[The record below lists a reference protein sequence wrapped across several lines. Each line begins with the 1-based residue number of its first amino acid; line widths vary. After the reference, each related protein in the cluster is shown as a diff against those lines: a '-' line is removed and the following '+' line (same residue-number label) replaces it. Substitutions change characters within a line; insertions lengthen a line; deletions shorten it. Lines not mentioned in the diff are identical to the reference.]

1 MFPLLKGHSMST
13 RFSRHA
19 LGCAMLACSA
29 LTAMQAAH
37 ARETGP
43 IDARAVW
50 TERSLSACRSEQSHT
65 APDVCLLRTMQ
76 RAGARPQAIAAARM
90 LVKANKAG
98 FISAWRPLGKAALA
112 TVTYPFR
119 ANTNEGSLL
128 IGSDGAAIDVDE
140 DAVREEDRA
149 TAAWRAFSAAHPDAA
164 PFAPADFIGGTA
176 TDDGGQRLLFSTP
189 LKSCLACADD
199 GALLVAY
206 TVDKAGVVLER
217 ELLTIK

>member
-1 MFPLLKGHSMST
+1 MPT
-13 RFSRHA
+13 RFSRHVA
-19 LGCAMLACSA
+19 GCAILAVSGI
-29 LTAMQAAH
+29 TAMQAVH
-37 ARETGP
+37 AMEAGA

-50 TERSLSACRSEQSHT
+50 QERSLSACRSEQSHT
-65 APDVCLLRTMQ
+65 APDVCLLRTME
-76 RAGARPQAIAAARM
+76 RSGARPQAIAAAKM

-119 ANTNEGSLL
+119 ANTNEGTLL

-140 DAVREEDRA
+140 GSVREEDCA
-149 TAAWRAFSAAHPDAA
+149 TAAWRAFVAAHPDAV
-164 PFAPADFIGGTA
+164 PFAPADFVGSTA

-189 LKSCLACADD
+189 LKSCHACADD

-206 TVDKAGVVLER
+206 TLDKAGVVLER

>member
-1 MFPLLKGHSMST
+1 MST
-13 RFSRHA
+13 RFSRHVA
-19 LGCAMLACSA
+19 GCAILAVSGLA
-29 LTAMQAAH
+29 AMQAAH
-37 ARETGP
+37 ALETGP

-50 TERSLSACRSEQSHT
+50 QERSLSACRSEQSHS

-76 RAGARPQAIAAARM
+76 RSGARPQALAAARM

-140 DAVREEDRA
+140 DTVREEDRA
-149 TAAWRAFSAAHPDAA
+149 TPAWRAFAAAHPDAV
-164 PFAPADFIGGTA
+164 PFAPADFVGSTA

-189 LKSCLACADD
+189 LKSCHACADD

-206 TVDKAGVVLER
+206 TVDKAGIVRER

>member
-1 MFPLLKGHSMST
+1 MPT
-13 RFSRHA
+13 RFSRHLA
-19 LGCAMLACSA
+19 GCAILAISGLA
-29 LTAMQAAH
+29 AMQAAH
-37 ARETGP
+37 ALETGP

-50 TERSLSACRSEQSHT
+50 QERSLSACRSEQSQT

-76 RAGARPQAIAAARM
+76 RSGAHPQAIAAAKM
-90 LVKANKAG
+90 LVKADKAG

-189 LKSCLACADD
+189 LKSCHACADD
-199 GALLVAY
+199 RALLVAF
-206 TVDKAGVVLER
+206 TVDKAGIVRER
-217 ELLTIK
+217 QLLTIK

>member
-1 MFPLLKGHSMST
+1 MPT
-13 RFSRHA
+13 RFFRHLA
-19 LGCAMLACSA
+19 GCAILAFSA
-29 LTAMQAAH
+29 LAGAQAASLPPI
-37 ARETGP
+37 GP

-50 TERSLSACRSEQSHT
+50 QERSLSACRSEQSPT

-76 RAGARPQAIAAARM
+76 RSGARPQAIAAARM
-90 LVKANKAG
+90 LVKADKAG

-119 ANTNEGSLL
+119 ANTNEGTLL
-128 IGSDGAAIDVDE
+128 IGSDGVAIDVDE
-140 DAVREEDRA
+140 GSVREEDRA
-149 TAAWRAFSAAHPDAA
+149 TAAWRAFVAAHPDAA

-189 LKSCLACADD
+189 LKSCHACADD

-206 TVDKAGVVLER
+206 TVDKAGIVRER
-217 ELLTIK
+217 QLLTIK

>member
-1 MFPLLKGHSMST
+1 
-13 RFSRHA
+13 
-19 LGCAMLACSA
+19 
-29 LTAMQAAH
+29 MQAAH
-37 ARETGP
+37 ALETGP

-50 TERSLSACRSEQSHT
+50 QERSLSACRSEESPT

-76 RAGARPQAIAAARM
+76 RSGARPQAIAAAKM
-90 LVKANKAG
+90 LVKADKAG

-140 DAVREEDRA
+140 GSMREEDRA
-149 TAAWRAFSAAHPDAA
+149 TSAWRAFAAAHPDAV
-164 PFAPADFIGGTA
+164 PFAPADFVGSTA
-176 TDDGGQRLLFSTP
+176 TADGGQSVLFSTP
-189 LKSCLACADD
+189 LKSCHACADD

-206 TVDKAGVVLER
+206 VIDKAGIVRER
-217 ELLTIK
+217 KLLTIK

>member
-1 MFPLLKGHSMST
+1 MPT
-13 RFSRHA
+13 RFAVHVA
-19 LGCAMLACSA
+19 GCALLACSA
-29 LTAMQAAH
+29 LAATQAAH
-37 ARETGP
+37 AQDTGP

-50 TERSLSACRSEQSHT
+50 TERSLSACRSGQSHS

-98 FISAWRPLGKAALA
+98 FISAWRPLGTVALA

-140 DAVREEDRA
+140 DSVREEDRA
-149 TAAWRAFSAAHPDAA
+149 TPGWRAFAAAHPDAV
-164 PFAPADFIGGTA
+164 PFGPADFVGSTA
-176 TDDGGQRLLFSTP
+176 TDGGGQRLLFSTP
-189 LKSCLACADD
+189 LKRCHACADD

-206 TVDKAGVVLER
+206 LVDKAGVVLER

>member
-1 MFPLLKGHSMST
+1 MPT
-13 RFSRHA
+13 RFFRHVA
-19 LGCAMLACSA
+19 GCAILAVSGI
-29 LTAMQAAH
+29 TAMQAAH
-37 ARETGP
+37 ALETGP

-50 TERSLSACRSEQSHT
+50 QERSLSACRSEQSHT
-65 APDVCLLRTMQ
+65 APDVCLLRSMQ
-76 RAGARPQAIAAARM
+76 RYHAHPQAIAAAKM

-149 TAAWRAFSAAHPDAA
+149 TAAWRAFAAAHPDSV
-164 PFAPADFIGGTA
+164 PFAPADFVGSTA

-189 LKSCLACADD
+189 MKSCHACADD

-206 TVDKAGVVLER
+206 TLDKAGVVLER

>member
-1 MFPLLKGHSMST
+1 MST
-13 RFSRHA
+13 RFSRHVA
-19 LGCAMLACSA
+19 GCAILAVSGLA
-29 LTAMQAAH
+29 AMQAAH
-37 ARETGP
+37 ALEAGP

-50 TERSLSACRSEQSHT
+50 QERSLSACRSEQSHS

-76 RAGARPQAIAAARM
+76 RSGARPQALAAARM

-140 DAVREEDRA
+140 DTVREEDRA
-149 TAAWRAFSAAHPDAA
+149 TPAWRAFAAAHPDAV
-164 PFAPADFIGGTA
+164 PFAPADFVGSTA
-176 TDDGGQRLLFSTP
+176 ADDGGQRLLFSTP
-189 LKSCLACADD
+189 LKSCHACADD
-199 GALLVAY
+199 GALLIAY
-206 TVDKAGVVLER
+206 TVDKAGIVRER

>member
-1 MFPLLKGHSMST
+1 MPT
-13 RFSRHA
+13 RFSRHVA
-19 LGCAMLACSA
+19 GCAILAVSGI
-29 LTAMQAAH
+29 TAMQAAH
-37 ARETGP
+37 ALETGA

-50 TERSLSACRSEQSHT
+50 QERSLSACRSEQSHT
-65 APDVCLLRTMQ
+65 APDVCLLRTME
-76 RAGARPQAIAAARM
+76 RSGARPQAIAAAKM

-119 ANTNEGSLL
+119 ANTNKGTLL

-140 DAVREEDRA
+140 GSVREEDRA
-149 TAAWRAFSAAHPDAA
+149 TAAWRAFAAAHPDAV
-164 PFAPADFIGGTA
+164 PFAPADFVGSTA

-189 LKSCLACADD
+189 LKSCHACADD

-206 TVDKAGVVLER
+206 TLDKAGVVRER
-217 ELLTIK
+217 QLLTIK

>member
-1 MFPLLKGHSMST
+1 MPT
-13 RFSRHA
+13 RFSLHLA
-19 LGCAMLACSA
+19 GCAILAISSLA
-29 LTAMQAAH
+29 AMQAAH
-37 ARETGP
+37 ALETGP

-50 TERSLSACRSEQSHT
+50 QERSLSACRSEQSRT

-76 RAGARPQAIAAARM
+76 RSGAHPQAIAAAKM
-90 LVKANKAG
+90 LVKADKAG

-149 TAAWRAFSAAHPDAA
+149 TPAWRAFAAAHPDAV
-164 PFAPADFIGGTA
+164 PFAPADFIGSTA
-176 TDDGGQRLLFSTP
+176 TDEGGQRLLFSTP
-189 LKSCLACADD
+189 LKSCHACADD

-206 TVDKAGVVLER
+206 TLDKAGSVRER
-217 ELLTIK
+217 QLLTIK

>member
-1 MFPLLKGHSMST
+1 MST
-13 RFSRHA
+13 RFSRHVA
-19 LGCAMLACSA
+19 GCAILAVSGLA
-29 LTAMQAAH
+29 AMQAAH
-37 ARETGP
+37 ALETGP

-50 TERSLSACRSEQSHT
+50 QERSLSACRSEQSHS

-76 RAGARPQAIAAARM
+76 RSGARPQALAAARM

-140 DAVREEDRA
+140 DTVREEDRA
-149 TAAWRAFSAAHPDAA
+149 TPAWRAFAAAHPDAV
-164 PFAPADFIGGTA
+164 PFAPADFVGSTA

-189 LKSCLACADD
+189 LKSCHACADD
-199 GALLVAY
+199 GALLIAY
-206 TVDKAGVVLER
+206 TVDKAGIVRER
-217 ELLTIK
+217 EILTIK

>member
-1 MFPLLKGHSMST
+1 
-13 RFSRHA
+13 
-19 LGCAMLACSA
+19 
-29 LTAMQAAH
+29 MQAAH
-37 ARETGP
+37 ALETGS

-50 TERSLSACRSEQSHT
+50 QERSLSACRSDESPT

-76 RAGARPQAIAAARM
+76 RSGARPQAIAAAKM
-90 LVKANKAG
+90 LVKADKAG

-119 ANTNEGSLL
+119 ANTNEGTLL

-149 TAAWRAFSAAHPDAA
+149 TPAWRAFTAVHPDAV
-164 PFAPADFIGGTA
+164 PFAPAEFVGSAA
-176 TDDGGQRLLFSTP
+176 TSDGGQSVLFSTP
-189 LKSCLACADD
+189 LKSCHACADD

-206 TVDKAGVVLER
+206 TLDKAGIVRER
-217 ELLTIK
+217 QLLTIK

>member
-1 MFPLLKGHSMST
+1 MPT

-19 LGCAMLACSA
+19 AGCAALAFSA
-29 LTAMQAAH
+29 LVTMQAAH
-37 ARETGP
+37 AQSQPANP

-50 TERSLSACRSEQSHT
+50 QERSLSACRSEQSQT
-65 APDVCLLRTMQ
+65 APDVCLLRTME
-76 RAGARPQAIAAARM
+76 RSGARPQAVAAARM
-90 LVKANKAG
+90 LVRANKAG

-189 LKSCLACADD
+189 LKSCHACADD

-206 TVDKAGVVLER
+206 TVDKAGIVRER
-217 ELLTIK
+217 QLLTIK

>member
-1 MFPLLKGHSMST
+1 MST
-13 RFSRHA
+13 RFSR
-19 LGCAMLACSA
+19 LVFGCAMLA
-29 LTAMQAAH
+29 LTGLATAQVAGAQPI
-37 ARETGP
+37 GP

-50 TERSLSACRSEQSHT
+50 QERSLSACRSEQSPT

-76 RAGARPQAIAAARM
+76 RSGARPQAIAAANM

-119 ANTNEGSLL
+119 ANTNEGTLL

-140 DAVREEDRA
+140 HSVREEDRA
-149 TAAWRAFSAAHPDAA
+149 TPAWQAFTAAHPDAM
-164 PFAPADFIGGTA
+164 PFAPAEFVGSTA
-176 TDDGGQRLLFSTP
+176 TADGGQSMLFSTP
-189 LKSCLACADD
+189 LITCHACADD

-206 TVDKAGVVLER
+206 TIDKAGIVLER
-217 ELLTIK
+217 KLLTIK

>member
-1 MFPLLKGHSMST
+1 MPT
-13 RFSRHA
+13 RFSRHVFSCAVLA
-19 LGCAMLACSA
+19 LSSLA
-29 LTAMQAAH
+29 AMQAAQ
-37 ARETGP
+37 ALETLP
-43 IDARAVW
+43 VDARAVW
-50 TERSLSACRSEQSHT
+50 QERSLSACRSEQSPT

-76 RAGARPQAIAAARM
+76 RSGARPQAIAAAKM

-140 DAVREEDRA
+140 DSVREEDRA
-149 TAAWRAFSAAHPDAA
+149 KPAWRAFAAAHPDAV
-164 PFAPADFIGGTA
+164 PFAPADFIGSTA
-176 TDDGGQRLLFSTP
+176 TGDGGQRLLFSTP
-189 LKSCLACADD
+189 LKSCHACADD

-206 TVDKAGVVLER
+206 TVDKAGSVRER
-217 ELLTIK
+217 QLLAIK

>member
-1 MFPLLKGHSMST
+1 MPT
-13 RFSRHA
+13 RFSHHA
-19 LGCAMLACSA
+19 AGCAILAFSA
-29 LTAMQAAH
+29 LATMQAAH
-37 ARETGP
+37 ALETGR

-50 TERSLSACRSEQSHT
+50 QERSLSACRSEQSQT

-76 RAGARPQAIAAARM
+76 RSGARPQAIAAATM

-149 TAAWRAFSAAHPDAA
+149 TPAWRAFATAHPDAV
-164 PFAPADFIGGTA
+164 PFAPADFIGSTA
-176 TDDGGQRLLFSTP
+176 TDEGGQRLLFSTP
-189 LKSCLACADD
+189 LKSCHACADD

-206 TVDKAGVVLER
+206 TVDKAGIVRER
-217 ELLTIK
+217 QLLTIR

>member
-1 MFPLLKGHSMST
+1 MPT
-13 RFSRHA
+13 RFFRHVA
-19 LGCAMLACSA
+19 GCAILAVSGI
-29 LTAMQAAH
+29 TAMQAAH
-37 ARETGP
+37 ALETGP

-50 TERSLSACRSEQSHT
+50 QERSLSACRSDESPT

-76 RAGARPQAIAAARM
+76 RSGARPQAIAAAKM

-119 ANTNEGSLL
+119 ANTNEGTLL

-140 DAVREEDRA
+140 GSVSEEDRA
-149 TAAWRAFSAAHPDAA
+149 TPAWRAFAAAHPDAV
-164 PFAPADFIGGTA
+164 PFAPADFIGSTA
-176 TDDGGQRLLFSTP
+176 TGEGGQRLLFSTP
-189 LKSCLACADD
+189 LKSCHACADD

-206 TVDKAGVVLER
+206 TLDKAGIVRER
-217 ELLTIK
+217 QLLTIK

>member
-1 MFPLLKGHSMST
+1 MPT
-13 RFSRHA
+13 RFSRHVA
-19 LGCAMLACSA
+19 GCAILAVSGI
-29 LTAMQAAH
+29 TAMQAAH
-37 ARETGP
+37 ALETGA

-50 TERSLSACRSEQSHT
+50 QERSLSACRSEQSHT
-65 APDVCLLRTMQ
+65 APDVCLLRTME
-76 RAGARPQAIAAARM
+76 RSGARPQAIAAAKM

-119 ANTNEGSLL
+119 ANTNEGTLL
-128 IGSDGAAIDVDE
+128 IGSDGVAIDVDE
-140 DAVREEDRA
+140 GSVREEDRA
-149 TAAWRAFSAAHPDAA
+149 TAAWRAFVAAHPDAV
-164 PFAPADFIGGTA
+164 PFAPADFVGSTA

-189 LKSCLACADD
+189 LKSCHACAED

-206 TVDKAGVVLER
+206 TLDKAGVVLER

>member
-1 MFPLLKGHSMST
+1 MPS
-13 RFSRHA
+13 RFSHHVFS
-19 LGCAMLACSA
+19 CAVLAFSS

-37 ARETGP
+37 ALETGP
-43 IDARAVW
+43 VDARAVW
-50 TERSLSACRSEQSHT
+50 QERSLSACRSEESPT

-76 RAGARPQAIAAARM
+76 RSGARPQAIAAAKM

-140 DAVREEDRA
+140 DSVREEDRA
-149 TAAWRAFSAAHPDAA
+149 TPVWRAFAAAHPDAV
-164 PFAPADFIGGTA
+164 PFAPADFIGSTA
-176 TDDGGQRLLFSTP
+176 TGDGGQRLLFSTP
-189 LKSCLACADD
+189 LKSCHACADD

-206 TVDKAGVVLER
+206 TVDNAGIVRER
-217 ELLTIK
+217 QLLTIK

>member
-1 MFPLLKGHSMST
+1 MPT
-13 RFSRHA
+13 RFFRHVA
-19 LGCAMLACSA
+19 GCAVLAVSGI
-29 LTAMQAAH
+29 TAMQTAH
-37 ARETGP
+37 ALETGA

-50 TERSLSACRSEQSHT
+50 QERSLSACRSEQSQT

-76 RAGARPQAIAAARM
+76 RSGARPQAVAAARM

-140 DAVREEDRA
+140 DSVREEDRA
-149 TAAWRAFSAAHPDAA
+149 TPAWRAFAAAHPDSV
-164 PFAPADFIGGTA
+164 PFAPADFVGSTA

-189 LKSCLACADD
+189 LKSCHACADD

-206 TVDKAGVVLER
+206 TLDKAGVVLER

>member
-1 MFPLLKGHSMST
+1 MPTSI
-13 RFSRHA
+13 SRHVI
-19 LGCAMLACSA
+19 GCALLALSSLA
-29 LTAMQAAH
+29 TAQAVH
-37 ARETGP
+37 AQATGP

-50 TERSLSACRSEQSHT
+50 QERSLSACRSEESRT

-76 RAGARPQAIAAARM
+76 RSGARPQAIAAAKM

-119 ANTNEGSLL
+119 ANTNEGTLL

-140 DAVREEDRA
+140 GSVREEDRA
-149 TAAWRAFSAAHPDAA
+149 TPAWRAFTAAHPDSV
-164 PFAPADFIGGTA
+164 PFAPADFMGSTA
-176 TDDGGQRLLFSTP
+176 TGDGGQSVLFSTP
-189 LKSCLACADD
+189 MITCHACAED

-206 TVDKAGVVLER
+206 TIDKDGIVLER
-217 ELLTIK
+217 KLLTIK